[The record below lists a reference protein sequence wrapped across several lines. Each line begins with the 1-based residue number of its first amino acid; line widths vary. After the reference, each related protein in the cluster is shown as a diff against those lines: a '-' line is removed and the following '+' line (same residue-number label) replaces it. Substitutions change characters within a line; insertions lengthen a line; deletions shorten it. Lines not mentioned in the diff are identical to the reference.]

1 MTISNFTTKFFNGE
15 TTVASYLNSIRKYKV
30 PTAEEEKVLF
40 ERIQNGDE
48 DARQEIILR
57 NQRFVFSIAKIY
69 AKDEHEVL
77 DYVNEG
83 NIGLYEA
90 IDKYI
95 EKKLETT
102 NGEPNVKFISVAV
115 NYIRREMNYYLT
127 TTNYLVRRS
136 NNMKLSKKIEE
147 IKAEY
152 LAENECL
159 PSPFVIMEKMQEK
172 YGIEIHNPKDVCDL
186 NMSYIDDEVS
196 EDFTEGESVEF
207 TDKTA
212 SLNAYETTAENEY
225 VNSVLMDAL
234 SVLPDP
240 RYIDIIKMLYGI
252 GYDRAYSLD
261 EVGKKYGLD
270 GNDTNKLQEL
280 ILEYLRNNAVLR
292 EAI

>member
-1 MTISNFTTKFFNGE
+1 MTISNFTTKFFNEE

-127 TTNYLVRRS
+127 TTNHLVRRS

-196 EDFTEGESVEF
+196 EVFTEGESVEF

-240 RYIDIIKMLYGI
+240 RYTDIIKMLYGI

-270 GNDTNKLQEL
+270 GNDINKLQEL
-280 ILEYLRNNAVLR
+280 ILKYLRNNAVLR